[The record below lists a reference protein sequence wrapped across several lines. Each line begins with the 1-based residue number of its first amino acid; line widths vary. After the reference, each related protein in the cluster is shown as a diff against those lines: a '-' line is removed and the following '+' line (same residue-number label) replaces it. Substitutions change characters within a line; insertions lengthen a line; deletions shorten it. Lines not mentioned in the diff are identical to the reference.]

1 MTTIVDFLE
10 RVGKDPELRHA
21 TSAELEQAL
30 TGLGMDPE
38 LRAAIANGDQAWLE
52 SLLGAATNV
61 CCGLHT
67 PDDDDDEDGE
77 EDDDEK
83 DNDEVA
89 CVEGARLNVASIR

>member
-21 TSAELEQAL
+21 TAAELDQAL
-30 TGLGMDPE
+30 TGIGIDPE
-38 LRAAIANGDQAWLE
+38 LRAAIAHGDQARLE

-67 PDDDDDEDGE
+67 PDDEDEEDAE
-77 EDDDEK
+77 EDDDEEQNE
-83 DNDEVA
+83 DVA
-89 CVEGARLNVASIR
+89 SGGGACLNVASLR